1 MTMKLHKSFVLL
13 IQVILIVPLLLGAAQ
28 AGSNACEDLTHPLH
42 SKVNVIKDR
51 GGMWSRFEMGRKLQ
65 NHSALALKIDSKIIG
80 LMFTLD
86 YLCDTL
92 DGIPFND
99 VAEYIV
105 PQVKEMGEEGF
116 IRKHVDLG
124 HSMKDVT
131 DWVNYGRFSVK
142 NQTRKLKLDQIRKT
156 VDQARD
162 PVERYEKLY
171 KKTQAA
177 PAVIAET
184 TALIADIEKL
194 HATDS
199 YLKQADYENNQVPHS
214 SILSNTGDE
223 M

>member
-1 MTMKLHKSFVLL
+1 MKLHKTFVLF
-13 IQVILIVPLLLGAAQ
+13 IQVILIVPFLWGAAQ

-42 SKVNVIKDR
+42 SKVNAIKDR

-65 NHSALALKIDSKIIG
+65 NHSALALKVDSKVIG

-105 PQVKEMGEEGF
+105 PQVREMGEEGF

-156 VDQARD
+156 IDQARG
-162 PVERYEKLY
+162 PVKRYESLY
-171 KKTQAA
+171 RKTQAA
-177 PAVIAET
+177 PVVIAET
-184 TALIADIEKL
+184 KALIADIEKF
-194 HATDS
+194 HTTDP
-199 YLKQADYENNQVPHS
+199 YLKQADRENNQVPHS

>member
-1 MTMKLHKSFVLL
+1 MKLHKPLFLFLNVF
-13 IQVILIVPLLLGAAQ
+13 LIVPWLFGSAQ
-28 AGSNACEDLTHPLH
+28 AKSNACDELAHPLH

-51 GGMWSRFEMGRKLQ
+51 GGMWTRFEKGRQLTK
-65 NHSALALKIDSKIIG
+65 HSALALKVDSKVIG

-92 DGIPFND
+92 DGIAFND

-105 PQVKEMGEEGF
+105 PQVKEIGEEGF
-116 IRKHVDLG
+116 IKKHVDLG

-142 NQTRKLKLDQIRKT
+142 NQTRKLELSQIKKT
-156 VDQARD
+156 MEQVRD
-162 PVERYEKLY
+162 PVERYVVLFHKA
-171 KKTQAA
+171 QAA
-177 PAVIAET
+177 PKVIAET
-184 TALIADIEKL
+184 KALIADIEKL
-194 HATDS
+194 HATDP
-199 YLKQADYENNQVPHS
+199 YLKQADYENGQVPHS

>member
-1 MTMKLHKSFVLL
+1 MKLHKSFLYF
-13 IQVILIVPLLLGAAQ
+13 IAAMLIVPWLFSSVQ
-28 AGSNACEDLTHPLH
+28 ARSNACDDLTHPLH
-42 SKVNVIKDR
+42 NKVNAIKDR
-51 GGMWSRFEMGRKLQ
+51 GGMWARFEKGRKLQ
-65 NHSALALKIDSKIIG
+65 NHSALAHRVDSKVIG

-105 PQVKEMGEEGF
+105 PQVKEMGEAGF

-142 NQTRKLKLDQIRKT
+142 NRNRKLEIDQIRKT
-156 VDQARD
+156 IDLARS
-162 PVERYEKLY
+162 PVERYERLY
-171 KKTQAA
+171 RKTQAA

-184 TALIADIEKL
+184 KALIADIEKL

-199 YLKQADYENNQVPHS
+199 YLEQADHENNQVPHS